1 MASQWQLAV
10 YTELAR
16 SAGAG
21 RVEQTGGRRALLGW
35 SHYFLFMRYLS
46 LILPLSWLALA
57 APLRAQPTP
66 GGLPR
71 AGGWAPVSGATL
83 ARDYAQR
90 GEYEKAAFLFGQ
102 LKGDEQTAPA
112 VLPDYLATLQ
122 ALKRYK
128 DAEKLAKRAIKQH
141 PEEGTYG
148 VALGALYAASGEAG
162 AADKQYQK
170 VVAQL
175 TPAQVAPVA
184 TEFGRRELPA
194 WAERT
199 YLRGRELAKNNTE
212 YAPQL
217 IQLYTQ
223 SQEQD
228 KLLAETLHLVDRD
241 PQQLP
246 FVRNML
252 QNALRQEKDF
262 DTLEKILVEKVQA
275 QPDQNSYAE
284 LLLWLQVQR
293 HDFAGAL
300 VQARALDRR
309 TNAQGS
315 RVLMLASIAQ
325 RNKDYETA
333 IAGFDY
339 VAREYRTSPNYNL
352 ARQLRL
358 QAREAQVRD
367 TYPVD
372 LAQVRALAADYE
384 KLLAELGHQP
394 DSAPVMRNLA
404 DLYAFQLGDQAKA
417 MSLLQEVIAM
427 PRADANVVDEAK
439 TTLGDLY
446 LLKGEPWE
454 ATLLYSQ
461 VEKAHPEA
469 PLGYEAKLRNARL
482 SYFAGDFKLAQSHL
496 DILKEA
502 TTREIANDAMQLS
515 LLIQE
520 STVQDTLGVALKDY
534 ATVEELVFQNKIP
547 QAEAS
552 LDALLAKY
560 PGHALTDDAL
570 LLKARLQRR
579 TGDYAA
585 AVATLG
591 QITSNPK
598 YDVLSDDALFLTA
611 EIEDENLK
619 DKPKAQ
625 ALYQEVLTKY
635 PGSIYVAEAR
645 KRFRRLRGD
654 VVQ

>member
-1 MASQWQLAV
+1 M
-10 YTELAR
+10 
-16 SAGAG
+16 
-21 RVEQTGGRRALLGW
+21 
-35 SHYFLFMRYLS
+35 
-46 LILPLSWLALA
+46 
-57 APLRAQPTP
+57 
-66 GGLPR
+66 
-71 AGGWAPVSGATL
+71 
-83 ARDYAQR
+83 
-90 GEYEKAAFLFGQ
+90 
-102 LKGDEQTAPA
+102 
-112 VLPDYLATLQ
+112 LPDYLATLQ

-128 DAEKLAKRAIKQH
+128 DAEKLVKKAIKQH

-148 VALGALYAASGEAG
+148 VALGALYAAAG
-162 AADKQYQK
+162 DSAAAKKQYQR
-170 VVAQL
+170 VITQL
-175 TPAQVAPVA
+175 TPTQVEPVA
-184 TEFGRRELPA
+184 TDFGRRELPA
-194 WAERT
+194 WVERA

-217 IQLYTQ
+217 ILLYTQ
-223 SQEQD
+223 SQQQTP
-228 KLLAETLHLVDRD
+228 LLAETLNLLERD

-252 QNALRQEKDF
+252 QNALREDKDF
-262 DTLEKILVEKVQA
+262 DALEKILVAKVQA
-275 QPDQNSYAE
+275 QPEQTSYAE

-309 TNAQGS
+309 ANAQGS
-315 RVLMLASIAQ
+315 RVLSLAGIAE
-325 RNKDYETA
+325 RNHDYATA
-333 IAGFDY
+333 IAACAY
-339 VAREYRTSPNYNL
+339 VVREYRTGPYYAL
-352 ARQLRL
+352 ARRLLL

-372 LAQVRALAADYE
+372 PAQVQALAADYQR
-384 KLLAELGHQP
+384 LLTELGSNP
-394 DSAPVMRNLA
+394 EAAPVMRQLA
-404 DLYAFQLGDQAKA
+404 NLYAFQLGDNAKA
-417 MSLLQEVIAM
+417 MSLLQQVVAM
-427 PRADANVVDEAK
+427 PRAEADVVAEAK
-439 TTLGDLY
+439 TTLGDLF

-461 VEKAHPEA
+461 VEKAHPDA

-520 STVQDTLGVALKDY
+520 STASDTLGLALKDY
-534 ATVEELVFQNKIP
+534 AAVQELVFQNKIP
-547 QAEAS
+547 QAEAG
-552 LDALLAKY
+552 LDALLRKY
-560 PGHALTDDAL
+560 PGHALQDDAL
-570 LLKARLQRR
+570 LLKAQLQRR

-585 AVATLG
+585 AVATLS

-611 EIEDENLK
+611 EIQEENLK
-619 DKPKAQ
+619 DKPRAQ

-635 PGSIYVAEAR
+635 PGSIFVAEAR

-654 VVQ
+654 AVQ

>member
-1 MASQWQLAV
+1 M
-10 YTELAR
+10 R
-16 SAGAG
+16 F
-21 RVEQTGGRRALLGW
+21 LLLLPIG
-35 SHYFLFMRYLS
+35 YL
-46 LILPLSWLALA
+46 LLA
-57 APLRAQPTP
+57 APAAAQMP
-66 GGLPR
+66 GQGGPAR
-71 AGGWAPVSGATL
+71 AGSWGPIDAPTL
-83 ARDYAQR
+83 AREYAHR
-90 GEYEKAAFLFGQ
+90 GEYDKAAFLFEK
-102 LKGDEQTAPA
+102 LKGDEQTSAA

-128 DAEKLAKRAIKQH
+128 DAEKLVKKAIKQH

-148 VALGALYAASGEAG
+148 VALGALYATTGDS
-162 AADKQYQK
+162 AAAQKQYQR
-170 VVAQL
+170 VITQL
-175 TPAQVAPVA
+175 KPAQVAPVA
-184 TEFGRRELPA
+184 TDFSRRELPA
-194 WAERT
+194 WAERA
-199 YLRGRELAKNNTE
+199 YLRGRELAQNNTE

-223 SQEQD
+223 TQQQPQ
-228 KLLAETLHLVDRD
+228 LLAETLRLVERD

-252 QNALRQEKDF
+252 QNALRDEKDF
-262 DTLEKILVEKVQA
+262 DALEKILLAKVQA
-275 QPDQNSYAE
+275 EPEQTSYAE

-293 HDFAGAL
+293 HDFVGAL

-309 TNAQGS
+309 ANAQGS
-315 RVLMLASIAQ
+315 RVLSLAGIAQ
-325 RNKDYETA
+325 RNRDYATA
-333 IAGFDY
+333 IAACDY
-339 VAREYRTSPNYNL
+339 VVREYRTGPYYAI
-352 ARQLRL
+352 ARQLLL

-367 TYPVD
+367 AYPVD
-372 LAQVRALAADYE
+372 PAQVQALATDYQQ
-384 KLLAELGHQP
+384 LITELGPTP
-394 DSAPVMRNLA
+394 DAAPVMRQLA
-404 DLYAFQLGDQAKA
+404 NLYAFQLDDKAKA
-417 MSLLQEVIAM
+417 MSLLQQIIAM
-427 PRADANVVDEAK
+427 PRAETDVVDEAK

-520 STVQDTLGVALKDY
+520 NTAEDTLGLALKDY
-534 ATVEELVFQNKIP
+534 AAVEELVFQNKIP
-547 QAEAS
+547 QAEAG
-552 LDALLAKY
+552 LDALLRKY

-570 LLKARLQRR
+570 FLKAQLQRR

-591 QITSNPK
+591 FITSNPK

-611 EIEDENLK
+611 EIQDENLK
-619 DKPKAQ
+619 DKAQAQ
-625 ALYQEVLTKY
+625 ALYQQVLTKY

-654 VVQ
+654 AVQ

>member
-1 MASQWQLAV
+1 MVRFPLLLSL
-10 YTELAR
+10 
-16 SAGAG
+16 G
-21 RVEQTGGRRALLGW
+21 ALL
-35 SHYFLFMRYLS
+35 LTAPR
-46 LILPLSWLALA
+46 PA
-57 APLRAQPTP
+57 AAQQP
-66 GGLPR
+66 GLPR
-71 AGGWAPVSGATL
+71 PGSWASIDAPTL
-83 ARDYAQR
+83 AREYARR
-90 GEYEKAAFLFGQ
+90 GEYDKAAFLFEK
-102 LKGDEQTAPA
+102 LKGDEQTSAV

-128 DAEKLAKRAIKQH
+128 DAEKLVKKAIKQH

-148 VALGALYAASGEAG
+148 VALGALYATTGDS
-162 AADKQYQK
+162 AAAKKQYQR
-170 VVAQL
+170 VITQL
-175 TPAQVAPVA
+175 KPAQVAPVA
-184 TEFGRRELPA
+184 ADFGRRELPA
-194 WAERT
+194 WAGLA
-199 YLRGRELAKNNTE
+199 YLRGRELAQNNTE

-223 SQEQD
+223 TQQQPQ
-228 KLLAETLHLVDRD
+228 LLDETLRLVERD

-252 QNALRQEKDF
+252 QNALREDKDF
-262 DTLEKILVEKVQA
+262 DALEKILLAKVQA
-275 QPDQNSYAE
+275 QPEQTSFAE

-309 TNAQGS
+309 ADAQGS
-315 RVLMLASIAQ
+315 RVLSLAGIAQ
-325 RNKDYETA
+325 RNRDYATA
-333 IAGFDY
+333 IAACAY
-339 VAREYRTSPNYNL
+339 VVREYHTGPYYGL
-352 ARQLRL
+352 ARQLLL

-372 LAQVRALAADYE
+372 PAQVQALAADYQQ
-384 KLLAELGHQP
+384 LLTELGPTP
-394 DSAPVMRNLA
+394 DAAPVMRQLA
-404 DLYAFQLGDQAKA
+404 NLYAFQLNDNEKA
-417 MSLLQEVIAM
+417 TSLLQRVIAM
-427 PRADANVVDEAK
+427 PRAEADVVAEAK
-439 TTLGDLY
+439 ITLGDLL

-461 VEKAHPEA
+461 VEKAHPDA

-482 SYFAGDFKLAQSHL
+482 NYFAGNFKLAQSHL

-520 STVQDTLGVALKDY
+520 NTAEDTLGLALKDY
-534 ATVEELVFQNKIP
+534 AAAEELAFQNKIP
-547 QAEAS
+547 QAEAG
-552 LDALLAKY
+552 LDALLRKY

-570 LLKARLQRR
+570 FLKAKLQRR
-579 TGDYAA
+579 TGSYAA

-611 EIEDENLK
+611 EIQDENLQ
-619 DKPKAQ
+619 DKAQAQ
-625 ALYQEVLTKY
+625 ALYQAVLTKY
-635 PGSIYVAEAR
+635 PGSIFGAEAR

-654 VVQ
+654 AVQ